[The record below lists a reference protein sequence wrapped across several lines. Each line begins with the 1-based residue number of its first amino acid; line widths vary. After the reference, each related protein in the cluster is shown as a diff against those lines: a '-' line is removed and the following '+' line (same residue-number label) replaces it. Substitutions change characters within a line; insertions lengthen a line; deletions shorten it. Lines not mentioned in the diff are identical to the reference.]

1 MIAYLDLTKL
11 NTFQAVSANATIS
24 GTISG
29 INYLSGLPFRDQL
42 LNTTVTLDNFISDIQ
57 TKVDTIRDAL
67 ELIDPYV
74 VTTVSGIG
82 LVNTLTSSGYYDIDP
97 QVRAVI
103 LVNNIAE
110 SGIYVAADYY
120 RDQSQLVARHQVHN
134 DLISDLH
141 SSFDLTGGTITPKK
155 SMSSAAISYK
165 GLLDHYSTHA
175 YWPSDAAAYYIPLAG
190 TLNEQAAVDYST
202 KMIAPWDGKLL
213 VAQVYPDAT
222 GGTTDIDIYIN
233 GAIPGGG
240 GWTNKQTLTAKPLTN
255 FNFSAEFSK
264 GDIISIKVDPATAPA
279 AVTITLKWLYDT
291 TS

>member
-103 LVNNIAE
+103 LVNNIC
-110 SGIYVAADYY
+110 S
-120 RDQSQLVARHQVHN
+120 R
-134 DLISDLH
+134 
-141 SSFDLTGGTITPKK
+141 
-155 SMSSAAISYK
+155 
-165 GLLDHYSTHA
+165 
-175 YWPSDAAAYYIPLAG
+175 
-190 TLNEQAAVDYST
+190 
-202 KMIAPWDGKLL
+202 
-213 VAQVYPDAT
+213 
-222 GGTTDIDIYIN
+222 
-233 GAIPGGG
+233 
-240 GWTNKQTLTAKPLTN
+240 
-255 FNFSAEFSK
+255 
-264 GDIISIKVDPATAPA
+264 
-279 AVTITLKWLYDT
+279 
-291 TS
+291 